1 MNQVARMK
9 VFSLLLVMLLGTSF
23 IAGCTSAPSPKTT
36 QTNAPTLQGTTA
48 PVSPVTASAVQ
59 PQISASVQKFEYM
72 RGEDVIFTVFVQG
85 GAKSFTI
92 TTYYLCVTD
101 APICPKPQSL
111 HNTAGFTDKK
121 VVPVNADSPFNAGIG
136 TSAYKQGTY
145 VAFLE
150 LPAGQYTSLMF
161 III

>member
-1 MNQVARMK
+1 MNQLARMK
-9 VFSLLLVMLLGTSF
+9 IFSFLLVMLLGTSL
-23 IAGCTSAPSPKTT
+23 IAGCTSGPAPQTT
-36 QTNAPTLQGTTA
+36 PTPPPALQGTTA
-48 PVSPVTASAVQ
+48 PASPVTASAVQ
-59 PQISASVQKFEYM
+59 PHISATVQKFEYM
-72 RGEDVIFTVFVQG
+72 RGEDVIFTIFVQG
-85 GAKSFTI
+85 GAKSLTI

-121 VVPVNADSPFNAGIG
+121 VVPVSADSPFSAGIG

-161 III
+161 IIT